1 MKRFRWFVEFRDSL
15 KSPWAEEAID
25 LVFYRPLAF
34 LFVKLLLRLPV
45 TPNQISLGAMAA
57 GIAGGVFF
65 AGGDRSGF
73 VLGALLY
80 GLSNVLDCCDGMIAR
95 LKKNGTPTGRI
106 VDGLVDYVTAVAVY
120 AGFGVGLSKAAL
132 CGTLH
137 LPYGCNA
144 WILMIAAGASF
155 AAHAMLSDKY
165 RNMFIEQ
172 LRRAGE
178 PAEDEI
184 AKFTAELGRLRAL
197 QRRGFDT
204 LLIRIYLKYLRMQ
217 GRVHP
222 AALTNPTRI
231 SAATVVLWNC
241 IGPSTHISFLITAA
255 IFFKPALFFIYVIG
269 AANVWMIS
277 LFLLQLRQRHPISN

>member
-1 MKRFRWFVEFRDSL
+1 
-15 KSPWAEEAID
+15 
-25 LVFYRPLAF
+25 
-34 LFVKLLLRLPV
+34 
-45 TPNQISLGAMAA
+45 MAA

-65 AGGDRSGF
+65 AGGDRIGF

-132 CGTLH
+132 CGALR

-144 WILMIAAGASF
+144 WILVIAAGASF

-184 AKFTAELGRLRAL
+184 AKCTAELGRLRAM

-204 LLIRIYLKYLRMQ
+204 LLIRIYLNYLRMQ

-222 AALTNPTRI
+222 AALTHPTRI

-255 IFFKPALFFIYVIG
+255 VLFNPSVFFFFVLG
-269 AANVWMIS
+269 AANVWMIF
-277 LFLLQLRQRHPISN
+277 LFLMQPKRLCPVS